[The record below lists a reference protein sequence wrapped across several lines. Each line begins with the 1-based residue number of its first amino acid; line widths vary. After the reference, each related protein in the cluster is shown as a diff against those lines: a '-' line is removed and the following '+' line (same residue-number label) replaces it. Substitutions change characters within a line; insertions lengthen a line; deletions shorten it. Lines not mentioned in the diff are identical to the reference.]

1 MYGGL
6 KCGLADQAEPH
17 TLTRHSGLGLGLMRA
32 EQVEAEL
39 LLQVWRTGKDQISLR
54 GSMTFA
60 K

>member
-1 MYGGL
+1 M
-6 KCGLADQAEPH
+6 ADQAEPH

-32 EQVEAEL
+32 EQVEAGL

-54 GSMTFA
+54 GSITFA